1 MVHSFTAIES
11 HGSCGSGYCGASW
24 GDIDTNLVE
33 VSTLAFFNTFNE
45 HVVGL
50 VRPMQNVFL
59 PLASNGQLQMSV
71 LENDDIYDDEIGRIQ
86 NKEKSNKKPLIK
98 RIYQKIFGVKMW
110 KKPELTIFLDVSPE
124 VAYSRKQDY
133 SFEKMLEVNKDYKD
147 YMYKVYGVK
156 IVNADQNQEKIYSE
170 IIKFIL
176 GLKK

>member
-1 MVHSFTAIES
+1 MQLGNIV
-11 HGSCGSGYCGASW
+11 
-24 GDIDTNLVE
+24 
-33 VSTLAFFNTFNE
+33 LAD
-45 HVVGL
+45 
-50 VRPMQNVFL
+50 RY
-59 PLASNGQLQMSV
+59 
-71 LENDDIYDDEIGRIQ
+71 IYDDEIGRVQ

-98 RIYQKIFGVKMW
+98 RIYQKILGVKMW

-147 YMYKVYGVK
+147 YMYKVDGVK